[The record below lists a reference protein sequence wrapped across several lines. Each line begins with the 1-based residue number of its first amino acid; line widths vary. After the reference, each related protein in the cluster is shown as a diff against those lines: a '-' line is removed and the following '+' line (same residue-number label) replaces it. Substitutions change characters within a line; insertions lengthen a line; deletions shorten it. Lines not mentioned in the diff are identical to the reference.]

1 MYTPRLELH
10 AVPGSGKHDLAS
22 LDPQSLV
29 AASYLQLLHPGAWTL
44 VPCSDPTASP
54 SGALPFLKT
63 GTDTVTGSAILAHL
77 VQTSPNPPALS
88 PSQES
93 DAQAFAALLD
103 STLLPLVLHSL
114 YSLPSNWL
122 AVRALLAASLPFPSS
137 FYRPNALRQAAHD
150 TVDATHPDWWGL
162 GGEADR
168 EQDDE
173 RRRKKALLETG
184 IDGIRER
191 KEQTRRDGKE
201 RVKKTFG
208 EGKIVAAAR
217 ELFTALE
224 TTLASSSTPYF
235 FSSSS
240 PTPIDA
246 HLSSLLSL
254 LLFLPL
260 PTPLLGDLL
269 NASFPRLWAHT
280 ALLRRSLWAPES
292 APPPRAP
299 SASASAAGR
308 GNGWTGVL
316 RALAPWHW
324 VARATAGGATGV
336 TRRGVPVPARAPPS
350 AAERAFAQKRTTFLA
365 VCAVA
370 VVGWAAGT
378 GQIPIPGAGRLGRL
392 LLGPPGGGRWVR
404 LAAGSSGGDEDDD
417 GGWAEDEDDEDED
430 EDDGDDD
437 E

>member
-1 MYTPRLELH
+1 MSAPRLELY
-10 AVPGSGKHDLAS
+10 AVPGSSKHDLAS

-29 AASYLQLLHPGAWTL
+29 AASYLQLLHPGAGTL
-44 VPCSDPTASP
+44 VPCSDPGASP
-54 SGALPFLKT
+54 SGSLPFLKRGSDTFT
-63 GTDTVTGSAILAHL
+63 GGAILAHL
-77 VQTSPNPPALS
+77 AQSSPNPPALA
-88 PSQES
+88 PSQAA

-103 STLLPLVLHSL
+103 TTLLPLVLHSL
-114 YSLPSNWL
+114 YSLPNNW
-122 AVRALLAASLPFPSS
+122 AFVRALLAPSLPFPQA

-162 GGEADR
+162 GGEDEK
-168 EQDDE
+168 EQEDE

-208 EGKIVAAAR
+208 EGKIIAAAR

-240 PTPIDA
+240 PTPLDA

-254 LLFLPL
+254 ALFLPL

-280 ALLRRSLWAPES
+280 ALLRRSLWAQES
-292 APPPRAP
+292 VPPPARSAP
-299 SASASAAGR
+299 SASSSLAPG
-308 GNGWTGVL
+308 GWTGAL
-316 RALAPWHW
+316 RALFPF
-324 VARATAGGATGV
+324 RLPGQGV
-336 TRRGVPVPARAPPS
+336 TRAGAPVPSRAPRS
-350 AAERAFAQKRTTFLA
+350 KAELAFARKRRAFLA
-365 VCAVA
+365 VCAVGIL
-370 VVGWAAGT
+370 GWALGT
-378 GQIPIPGAGRLGRL
+378 GQVPLPGGRVGRLI
-392 LLGPPGGGRWVR
+392 GGRWVR
-404 LAAGSSGGDEDDD
+404 LAAGAGGE
-417 GGWAEDEDDEDED
+417 EDEEGWEEEDGEEDEEDED
-430 EDDGDDD
+430 EED
-437 E
+437 EE